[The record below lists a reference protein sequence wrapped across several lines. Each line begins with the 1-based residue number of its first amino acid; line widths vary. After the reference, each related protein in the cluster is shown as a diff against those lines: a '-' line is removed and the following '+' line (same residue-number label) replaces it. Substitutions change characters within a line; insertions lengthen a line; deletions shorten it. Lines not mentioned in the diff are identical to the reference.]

1 MSGTII
7 EPEHVLLVF
16 ARIAKEPGL
25 TTRQLAKRCGLT
37 VRQAQRVVKALR
49 RAGKIR
55 HGWAPVAPVEMKGGE
70 GQ

>member
-1 MSGTII
+1 MSKSIV

-16 ARIAKEPGL
+16 SRVVKEPGL

-55 HGWAPVAPVEMKGGE
+55 HGWAPVAPLETRG
-70 GQ
+70 